1 MSIRIAF
8 VGDIMPGGVL
18 HGKPSGV
25 SEEVKRYLD
34 SFDFRIGTLECAIGN
49 DPNFDPVKMSLKQD
63 VIYAPDNDLEK
74 LVELGIDC
82 VSLANNHA
90 FDLGENGLLN
100 TITQLD
106 RLGIRHCGA
115 GMNIE
120 EASRPVIVEK
130 YGVKIGFLGF
140 CDYLEETVGY
150 VPVATHNSPGMNSLA
165 GDYVE
170 QVKQVSSRVDYLY
183 LIIHWG
189 IEHTFW
195 PDERMLN
202 IAKSCINAGASGI
215 IGGHQHRVQPLVS
228 YKDHPIFLGLGNF
241 LFPPRYL
248 YPPRPMYYPDLN
260 EDTSQFPVTD
270 GYPWVQVPT
279 YKIWKRLGRIGA
291 IASININPDKSQ
303 TSELC
308 IVEMADH
315 IKLVFPVNS
324 PFNLRDKIESTII
337 RKSILNS
344 GNYRIFSLVRLANRV
359 YQGVK
364 RRITQ
369 FLKK

>member
-1 MSIRIAF
+1 
-8 VGDIMPGGVL
+8 
-18 HGKPSGV
+18 
-25 SEEVKRYLD
+25 
-34 SFDFRIGTLECAIGN
+34 
-49 DPNFDPVKMSLKQD
+49 
-63 VIYAPDNDLEK
+63 
-74 LVELGIDC
+74 
-82 VSLANNHA
+82 
-90 FDLGENGLLN
+90 
-100 TITQLD
+100 
-106 RLGIRHCGA
+106 
-115 GMNIE
+115 MNIE

-165 GDYVE
+165 GDYLE
-170 QVKQVSSRVDYLY
+170 QVKQVSSRIDYLY

-202 IAKSCINAGASGI
+202 IAKSCINAGAAGI

-279 YKIWKRLGRIGA
+279 YKIWKRLGRVGA
-291 IASININPDKSQ
+291 IASVNINPDKSQ